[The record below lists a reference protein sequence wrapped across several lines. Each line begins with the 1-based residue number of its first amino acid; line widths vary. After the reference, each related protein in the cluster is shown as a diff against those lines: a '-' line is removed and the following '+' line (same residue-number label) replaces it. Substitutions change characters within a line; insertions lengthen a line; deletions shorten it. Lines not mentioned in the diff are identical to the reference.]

1 MSEEQLSST
10 AVAALDCLVS
20 AKRIFRMVRSI
31 EIKQAEIKLVSS
43 TSTDEESTST
53 DEESY
58 ALVLVTRQDDRH
70 PIHVLEC
77 RYVEGGFLKVNSL
90 QHSKTLPRK
99 SHETRI
105 IRVMR
110 PTRIEKGA
118 RKDLKTAMETLAT
131 DKKLRRK
138 LNVERVELVKDTVW
152 DSEWLISLS

>member
-1 MSEEQLSST
+1 MSEQQLSST
-10 AVAALDCLVS
+10 AVATLDCLVS
-20 AKRIFRMVRSI
+20 AKRIFRMVSSI
-31 EIKQAEIKLVSS
+31 EIKQAEIKLLSS
-43 TSTDEESTST
+43 AST

-77 RYVEGGFLKVNSL
+77 RHVEGGFLKVNSL
-90 QHSKTLPRK
+90 QYSKVLPRK

-110 PTRIEKGA
+110 PTPIEKGV

-138 LNVERVELVKDTVW
+138 LNVKRVEMVKDTVW